1 MGQEADVG
9 LERIGEYEVKG
20 LLGRGGFGEAYRAA
34 NRHTGKEV
42 AVKVFRPQAGNVKL
56 AASSGGDA
64 LGELRRHA
72 GDRTA
77 DQCIGYVENNRSRM
91 RYPAYREMG
100 LPIGSGMVES
110 SCRTL
115 VGERLKCA
123 GMRWSRV
130 GTNDVMALRA
140 CVRSE
145 RYDDFWHHRHKPPP
159 LAA

>member
-1 MGQEADVG
+1 MGSAVYGAGTDLCQAWSEKVCAALSEGRVDDV
-9 LERIGEYEVKG
+9 LR
-20 LLGRGGFGEAYRAA
+20 
-34 NRHTGKEV
+34 
-42 AVKVFRPQAGNVKL
+42 
-56 AASSGGDA
+56 
-64 LGELRRHA
+64 ELRRHA

-100 LPIGSGMVES
+100 LLIGSGMVES

-130 GTNDVMALRA
+130 GANDVMALRA

-145 RYDDFWHHRHKPPP
+145 RYDDFWRHRHKPPP